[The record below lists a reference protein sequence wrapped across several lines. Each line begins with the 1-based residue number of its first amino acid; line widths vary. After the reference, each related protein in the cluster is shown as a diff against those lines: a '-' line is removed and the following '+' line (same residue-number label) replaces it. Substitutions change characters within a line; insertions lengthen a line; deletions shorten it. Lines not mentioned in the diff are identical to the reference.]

1 MNISVFDIGVNSLMI
16 KCDNIDRTI
25 KFFYVSAD
33 KNNRKAVMAIFDTNE
48 TDFGY
53 ISQRIE
59 NLGIVFLLYPFLYI
73 FFSSG

>member
-33 KNNRKAVMAIFDTNE
+33 KSNRKVVMAIFDTNE
-48 TDFGY
+48 KDFGFF
-53 ISQRIE
+53 SRIE
-59 NLGIVFLLYPFLYI
+59 ILNDIVRI
-73 FFSSG
+73 AISFF

>member
-33 KNNRKAVMAIFDTNE
+33 KNNREAVMAIFDTNE
-48 TDFGY
+48 KDFGFF
-53 ISQRIE
+53 SRIE
-59 NLGIVFLLYPFLYI
+59 ILNDIVRI
-73 FFSSG
+73 AISFF

>member
-48 TDFGY
+48 KDFGFF
-53 ISQRIE
+53 SRIE
-59 NLGIVFLLYPFLYI
+59 ILNDIV
-73 FFSSG
+73 